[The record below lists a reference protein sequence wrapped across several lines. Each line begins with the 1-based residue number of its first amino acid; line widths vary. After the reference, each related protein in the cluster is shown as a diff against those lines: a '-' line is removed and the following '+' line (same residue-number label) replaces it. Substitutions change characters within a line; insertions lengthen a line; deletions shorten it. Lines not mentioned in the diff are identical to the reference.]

1 MPITNYCKRCKAET
15 PAGELCPR
23 CGAKL
28 TRAGERLAFEVT
40 RTPATDWFCWNAML
54 RVVVPV
60 IGLVLLATVAIEA
73 AAEGARGV
81 VAVFS
86 QGFFWTLLLALGAL
100 LLMTLALL
108 ALQGPE
114 RVRYQ
119 LDAKGAHA
127 AVYVRAGRPLALYA
141 RLTTPETAQA
151 LQAEAPEHLPEG
163 WLYLR
168 STHVAWPAVRRA
180 RTWPETRTL
189 LLYAPAFWLALA
201 IRCDAATFAEA
212 EAYIQKKAPKK
223 KKTARKG
230 NGRKK

>member
-1 MPITNYCKRCKAET
+1 MPITNYCKRCKAEM

-28 TRAGERLAFEVT
+28 TRAGERLTFEVM

-73 AAEGARGV
+73 ATEGARGV
-81 VAVFS
+81 AAVFV
-86 QGFFWTLLLALGAL
+86 QGFFGTILLALGTL
-100 LLMTLALL
+100 LLLTFALL

-127 AVYVRAGRPLALYA
+127 AIYVRAGRPLALYA
-141 RLTTPETAQA
+141 RMTTPETAQA

-168 STHVAWPAVRRA
+168 STHVAWPALRRVGV
-180 RTWPETRTL
+180 WPETRTL
-189 LLYAPAFWLALA
+189 LLYAPSFWLALA
-201 IRCDAATFAEA
+201 IRCDVATFAEA
-212 EAYIQKKAPKK
+212 EVYIRRRVPKK
-223 KKTARKG
+223 KKAARK
-230 NGRKK
+230 RSTHS